1 MSTKTVIT
9 DKAKNIYNALRK
21 APIIKIASDNA
32 LVTSM
37 DVADFVGDADNE
49 VFFMEW
55 EVPWSET
62 PLSAKI
68 TEEGLE
74 EAFIDKAYPD
84 QLILID
90 SEGDEIAIC
99 IFQKASVTKLVRD
112 YER

>member
-49 VFFMEW
+49 VFFME
-55 EVPWSET
+55 
-62 PLSAKI
+62 
-68 TEEGLE
+68 
-74 EAFIDKAYPD
+74 
-84 QLILID
+84 
-90 SEGDEIAIC
+90 
-99 IFQKASVTKLVRD
+99 
-112 YER
+112 